1 MPWLHKSKK
10 SSKAGSFG
18 DCPAAGKS
26 GKVPQ
31 AASPQQQLHQPAASH
46 DELQA
51 ALHSVL
57 EALRN
62 LTEKQRQG
70 PPASPPQHQPEA
82 PQRHHR
88 SSQEKKLADKK
99 QQQQQQQ
106 QQQPEPPPISGE
118 TFRNLQNYFSRIS
131 SRGRSSTEAAVAVS
145 IEESGTTFGT
155 DQLDPPSSASR
166 LRRRNF
172 RPTRRQ
178 LLPPEADIVSGLT
191 SEDLQASDA
200 SGDGDKDETAA
211 DDATERHDGS
221 PTRRCFRGELVE
233 ADVTPERARSIRSP
247 QPPTLTALGCSVVT
261 HCGCPSQQAAAI
273 LLIRQEPSVCRP
285 PARAPNQQ
293 LPQCD
298 EQHRCSTKSLLIRD
312 AVPEALKPPTEPSVA
327 EAAEKSADCGV
338 APCST
343 ALNTC
348 ADGDSISKTGT
359 SCSTEA
365 AGEDGE
371 ADSSGSEGEEGGI
384 ETETD
389 AGSAV
394 NGNTGAWTGCREA
407 GNTVGANGNTGAWT
421 GCREA
426 VGANGNTGAWMG
438 CREAGSAVG
447 ANGNNGARM
456 GCRAGGPQNPLQV
469 HSVIESKLL
478 ESACE
483 SFPPTEAELAA
494 PSSSNAVDSE
504 LPRFGKVE
512 LPPEPPRTAEL
523 GCNSSGS
530 ASSATTLEVLDNG
543 NDDCDTEAGEGGSC
557 CTFDPV
563 KSSGFAQL
571 LLTLDRAQRRLE
583 GLAPSAVPPPSGDSA
598 EPPLAPAAQQQQ
610 QQQRLYK
617 QRASVQTLNQ
627 MLQRSPFVCRGR
639 DRSPSTDETQ
649 HHHHQ
654 QQQHQ
659 QQQQQQ
665 HQQQQHQQQHQQH
678 QQQQHQQQ
686 QHQQQHQQHQ
696 QQQQQ
701 QQHHQQQQQPWQP
714 VQRQSPTAW
723 QQSSWTLH
731 QQLACQ
737 PQLSDLNQSNPQSD
751 KLIVTTAASLMTLT
765 QSLQRCV
772 LQIEAAVSRLNG
784 NSIS

>member
-1 MPWLHKSKK
+1 MNTLRISKSSSSSHSVLKRYCGFLDLGVTATRCTAPSCWTRSCTLADPGGPGKRRKRTAERRPLPVGRAAEALHTTVIRAMPWLHKSKK

-82 PQRHHR
+82 PQRRHR
-88 SSQEKKLADKK
+88 SSQEKKLADEK

-211 DDATERHDGS
+211 DDATSAHDGS
-221 PTRRCFRGELVE
+221 PTRRCFRAASWSKL
-233 ADVTPERARSIRSP
+233 TSP

-338 APCST
+338 A
-343 ALNTC
+343 
-348 ADGDSISKTGT
+348 
-359 SCSTEA
+359 
-365 AGEDGE
+365 
-371 ADSSGSEGEEGGI
+371 
-384 ETETD
+384 
-389 AGSAV
+389 
-394 NGNTGAWTGCREA
+394 
-407 GNTVGANGNTGAWT
+407 
-421 GCREA
+421 
-426 VGANGNTGAWMG
+426 
-438 CREAGSAVG
+438 
-447 ANGNNGARM
+447 
-456 GCRAGGPQNPLQV
+456 
-469 HSVIESKLL
+469 
-478 ESACE
+478 
-483 SFPPTEAELAA
+483 
-494 PSSSNAVDSE
+494 
-504 LPRFGKVE
+504 
-512 LPPEPPRTAEL
+512 
-523 GCNSSGS
+523 
-530 ASSATTLEVLDNG
+530 
-543 NDDCDTEAGEGGSC
+543 
-557 CTFDPV
+557 
-563 KSSGFAQL
+563 
-571 LLTLDRAQRRLE
+571 
-583 GLAPSAVPPPSGDSA
+583 
-598 EPPLAPAAQQQQ
+598 
-610 QQQRLYK
+610 
-617 QRASVQTLNQ
+617 
-627 MLQRSPFVCRGR
+627 
-639 DRSPSTDETQ
+639 
-649 HHHHQ
+649 
-654 QQQHQ
+654 
-659 QQQQQQ
+659 
-665 HQQQQHQQQHQQH
+665 
-678 QQQQHQQQ
+678 
-686 QHQQQHQQHQ
+686 
-696 QQQQQ
+696 
-701 QQHHQQQQQPWQP
+701 
-714 VQRQSPTAW
+714 
-723 QQSSWTLH
+723 
-731 QQLACQ
+731 
-737 PQLSDLNQSNPQSD
+737 
-751 KLIVTTAASLMTLT
+751 
-765 QSLQRCV
+765 SLQYSFEHLR
-772 LQIEAAVSRLNG
+772 
-784 NSIS
+784 